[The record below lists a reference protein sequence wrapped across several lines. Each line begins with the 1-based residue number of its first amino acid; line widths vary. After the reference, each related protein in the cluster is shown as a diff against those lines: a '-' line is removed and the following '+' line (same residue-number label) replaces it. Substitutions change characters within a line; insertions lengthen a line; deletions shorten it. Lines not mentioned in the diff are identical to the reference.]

1 MKLYDGAPVPE
12 TMAGRKRT
20 AKRSGKKA
28 RADLLERL
36 SRGIV
41 LGDGGYL
48 LELEHRGYV
57 RAGPF
62 TPEVVLDHPEAVEEL
77 HREFVGAGAEVLQ
90 ALAFYASKDKLATT
104 GHAGQV
110 RDINRQSVRL
120 AKNAA
125 RGHDVLVAANLSLTW
140 MYEPGRPGSEDR
152 VRRLFDEQLRH
163 QLGEGA
169 DFVIAET
176 FSWLGEALLATE
188 RIKKAGATAV
198 VTMSFDKKP
207 LSYDGHSP
215 AECARALHDAG
226 ADVVGVNCL
235 RNPYLML
242 PLAEEMRRAVTGP
255 VACQPT
261 AYRTP
266 PGEPDFTASPA
277 FPFETETL
285 MLSRREMAAYARQ
298 AKDLGIGLIGSCC
311 GSIPVHVR
319 EMARALGKAA
329 PDPGWRIDYSKP
341 MSAYEFYGHERSG

>member
-1 MKLYDGAPVPE
+1 MV
-12 TMAGRKRT
+12 TKRAT
-20 AKRSGKKA
+20 PR
-28 RADLLERL
+28 RPRDRRDLLERL
-36 SRGIV
+36 SKGPV

-48 LELEHRGYV
+48 LELEHRGYI

-62 TPEVVLDHPEAVEEL
+62 TPEVVLEHPDAVLEL
-77 HREFVGAGAEVLQ
+77 HREFVDAGAEVLQ
-90 ALAFYASKDKLATT
+90 ALAFYASKEKLATT

-110 RDINRQSVRL
+110 RDINRQAVRL
-120 AKNAA
+120 AKSAA
-125 RGHDVLVAANLSLTW
+125 RGRDVLVAANLSLTW
-140 MYEPGRPGSEDR
+140 MYDPKARGSPDR
-152 VRRLFDEQLRH
+152 VRKLFDEQLRH

-188 RIKKAGATAV
+188 RIAKAGATAV

-207 LSYDGHSP
+207 LSYDGHTP

-235 RNPYLML
+235 RNPHTIL
-242 PLAEEMRRAVTGP
+242 PLAEEMRHAVTGP

-266 PGEPDFTASPA
+266 PGEPDFTASPQ

-285 MLSRREMAAYARQ
+285 MLSRKEMAVYARQ
-298 AKDLGIGLIGSCC
+298 AQDLGVGLIGSCC

-319 EMARALGKAA
+319 EMARALGKQP
-329 PDPGWRIDYSKP
+329 PDPGWRVDYAKP
-341 MSAYEFYGHERSG
+341 MSAYEYYGHDRPT